1 MNPNVRLSKILG
13 TCLYTRGWE
22 TLVKLHFKGGEE
34 EKTSS
39 QGLSTSQ
46 GCCLWKESTWRD
58 IFGKSERQPPLDQ
71 RVKAACCKW
80 VGASPV
86 KPEEA
91 WSGQNVHRHISPCST
106 TGESGSFW
114 PQTPNYQKKKKGGNV
129 SKSQWPSLSLVTI
142 LLVCISN
149 LPTMLHTGY
158 YFPDFID
165 EETEAQRSWNHRL
178 QIPQL
183 GCRSCVGLARS
194 LAAPSSPPRV
204 QSLTSASVIIRGFP
218 GGSDGKE
225 SACNARDLCSLPGLG
240 RSRREGNGNPLQYSC
255 LENPRDREI
264 WRATVHGVIESW
276 TRLSD

>member
-1 MNPNVRLSKILG
+1 MGRSQPSETWRSLIRAECPQTHLSLQHYRGIGLFLTPNSKLSK
-13 TCLYTRGWE
+13 
-22 TLVKLHFKGGEE
+22 
-34 EKTSS
+34 
-39 QGLSTSQ
+39 
-46 GCCLWKESTWRD
+46 
-58 IFGKSERQPPLDQ
+58 
-71 RVKAACCKW
+71 
-80 VGASPV
+80 
-86 KPEEA
+86 
-91 WSGQNVHRHISPCST
+91 
-106 TGESGSFW
+106 
-114 PQTPNYQKKKKGGNV
+114 KKKKGGNV

-276 TRLSD
+276 TGLNRLILLCHYGLLSTQGSKPTQLCKWLDYTPNLRALPAKIEMA